1 MSVGNILSV
10 RNLEVKINSHKI
22 LNDISFE
29 VARDSTLA
37 IIGPNGAGK
46 STLFKAILGLV
57 AYSGTIEWAK
67 DIKIGYVPQKL
78 YVGKDIPLTVKE
90 FLGFKDKNRNHIS
103 ESLVSVGLGSERG
116 EMHRGLRLLKTKLGS
131 LSGGELQRV
140 LIAFALLGDP
150 QVLLFD
156 EPTSGIDISGEETIY
171 SLINK
176 LQADKDLTIIF
187 ISHELEIVYKYAGNV
202 LCLNKE
208 KVCFGPP
215 KDAIDK
221 ESLQA
226 MYGDEIHFYKHHDHN
241 HNHDSHGN

>member
-1 MSVGNILSV
+1 MDNILSV
-10 RNLEVKINSHKI
+10 HNLEVKFNNHKV
-22 LNDISFE
+22 LDNISFD

-57 AYSGTIEWAK
+57 PYTGEITWAK
-67 DIKIGYVPQKL
+67 DIRIGYVPQKL
-78 YVGKDIPLTVKE
+78 YVGKDIPLTVRE
-90 FLGFKDKNRNHIS
+90 FLSFKDKNRLHIS
-103 ESLVSVGLGSERG
+103 EALASVGLGSERQ
-116 EMHRGLRLLKTKLGS
+116 ETHRGSRLLKTKMGS

-171 SLINK
+171 SLINR

-187 ISHELEIVYKYAGNV
+187 ISHELEIVYKYAANV

-226 MYGDEIHFYKHHDHN
+226 MYGDEIHFYKHHNHNNDHN
-241 HNHDSHGN
+241 RHGN